1 MFRQSVTQGFLFGC
15 IVGLPIYFGLVLMED
30 GLHFDRLGLLVGA
43 VGGSLFG
50 LLLAW
55 IAHRLFPV
63 AVSADGISAHSFWGV
78 PRFIRW
84 EHIEAARPFRMLNL
98 RFVRLYSTADDK
110 VTWVALF
117 PADPEA
123 FRQAVRSAMPPNSP
137 LSAHIQ

>member
-1 MFRQSVTQGFLFGC
+1 
-15 IVGLPIYFGLVLMED
+15 MED
-30 GLHFDRLGLLVGA
+30 GLHFDRVGLLVGA
-43 VGGSLFG
+43 GGGLLFG
-50 LLLAW
+50 LLLTW

-78 PRFIRW
+78 PRYIRW
-84 EHIEAARPFRMLNL
+84 EHIAAARPFRMLNL

-110 VTWVALF
+110 VTWVGLF

-123 FRQAVRSAMPPNSP
+123 FQQAIRSAMPPNSP